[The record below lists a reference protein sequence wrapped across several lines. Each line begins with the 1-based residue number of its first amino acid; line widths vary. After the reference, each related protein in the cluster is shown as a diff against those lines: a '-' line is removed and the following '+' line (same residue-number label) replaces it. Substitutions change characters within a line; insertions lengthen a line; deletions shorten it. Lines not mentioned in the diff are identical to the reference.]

1 MSLVYFYLATKDLLA
16 EHSPSWYGSFASSSF
31 LRALHL
37 FILRDHIKWSTHST
51 KVEHPQYPT
60 APRTAPPLLPSH
72 TPPHPGLIFPCTLPA
87 PPQTVCNIFSIKALL
102 QDLLGFRFRTDPQ
115 NQSDKHP
122 FRVRPPPTATRTPPH
137 FLHIPRPRSPGPPN
151 PSLAPWPALGL
162 FQIPN
167 NFH

>member
-87 PPQTVCNIFSIKALL
+87 PPQTVCNIFSIKALCRICL
-102 QDLLGFRFRTDPQ
+102 VFASGQTPRTKVTSIPSVCD
-115 NQSDKHP
+115 
-122 FRVRPPPTATRTPPH
+122 PPPLPPA
-137 FLHIPRPRSPGPPN
+137 LPHISSTSPGPDP
-151 PSLAPWPALGL
+151 PVPPIPPWPPGL
-162 FQIPN
+162 P
-167 NFH
+167 